1 MSSKKEKKISFND
14 ESYIILLHYFKG
26 DIIYLNEKDVK
37 DLKKGKFKDEEVS
50 LISKD
55 ISKLFQS
62 ILKTKKEKPKQYAS
76 IKWIYPEWDE
86 KTKQQKLKE
95 TFPDKYPDLQLN
107 TKEKSDDDSEGYT
120 PVSPGVKKDDD
131 SEGYTPLSP
140 GKKDDEEVQDKLIIP
155 QRKAFIEWMN
165 EEFYQKQKENKPTND
180 ETKIYQYLVKQYLS
194 FNTPYRGLLVYHGLG
209 TGKTATAVVTS
220 EGLSKDMNIYTLLPA
235 SLEREFIKEIKRWGD
250 NLFKINKNNWIYI
263 SIDKLSNDVSLRK
276 KLKEIYG
283 IDVDIIKQIFN
294 KTKLSIR
301 NTLKQSEEKDIQSY
315 YQLSKKEVIDYYDDK
330 NIPNGIFLQADLDVE
345 KEIFTINGKPIMKN
359 NETYKGKCNPLTKYQ
374 IKFIE
379 EEINFLIQLKYNFIH
394 YNPFPK
400 VDKSDFKGLV
410 YNKKDDINII
420 KDETTKTN
428 NQKIVASLTEKYKY
442 NVENY
447 HIYSPFYNDV
457 IIIDEVHNF
466 IREIIN
472 ESGPANVFYNWIV
485 NADNVKLIFLSGTPI
500 INKPCEIAILYNMLR
515 GILNV
520 FEFSIIIDDEI
531 DEEDIQNQLQEKIF
545 ELNKT
550 SSIEQ
555 LLVSKKSG
563 KLIVS
568 FTKNKI
574 HFESLL
580 EDGIIKVTK
589 HNNHSYENFFD
600 EIYKILHDFFSPENI
615 SPKQY
620 ELKKLPE
627 KDLQNIYLGKPKI
640 FDEEI
645 SLIFNRKQKLFDIY
659 ENNQVF
665 DLTDNNVFMD
675 YLFNDSLQINSIKK
689 VLLRRMLMGM
699 TSYKPI
705 DRTSIINMPEINQSN
720 ILPRY
725 SDYKIIKDVN
735 VIPCYMSSVQWS
747 KYFEEYNKEKMRNI
761 NRLKKKALFDNNNFD
776 YHIRTRQNCNIVYED
791 DSFRRM
797 KDDDTLKLQVYEK
810 MRNDNHF
817 LKDGSLKL
825 YSPKYYEIMKNIYK
839 YINSDNLPTGKVLF
853 YSDFR
858 KDAGAESLEQVL
870 QANGYEK
877 YNHNINDLVA
887 SKNKKKRYTFFT
899 GQENQDERILNKE
912 AYNHIDNIYGEYI
925 QIIIISSA
933 GAEGLSLKGVR
944 QVHIMEPYWN
954 FIRIGQVFGRAIRI
968 ESHSDLPESERNVD
982 QYLYLSFIPNGETVD
997 EVYNSL
1003 KQLQWNEVDDIN
1015 ITENIKETLFSNHKG
1030 VYKTIQQ
1037 ILQVKKETDD
1047 RTADQVL
1054 FDIMEKKHK
1063 VSLTISDIIKESAID
1078 CIQHTKDDI
1087 QLNQKCI
1094 RFPDNVKKEDTH
1106 FPGITSNTLNQ
1117 IDKKQF
1123 QLNFLYKVNEDLY
1136 VVSGKEKNI
1145 PIFIYY
1151 EINNESEDKIDARY
1165 IRENGKRICDYK
1177 PNLRKFIIYEPNDHP
1192 INKQLGSK
1200 FSIFQSIYNIDDD
1213 VIEGSISQGI
1223 FPQLNDILIDEN
1235 NYGSIIKYNISET
1248 LFYSPKQ
1255 KIENLFKL
1263 YHYDEYISNGYSTD
1277 SIKTIFLRNKQT
1289 YISSN

>member
-1 MSSKKEKKISFND
+1 MSSKKEKKITFND
-14 ESYIILLHYFKG
+14 ESYLILLHYFKG
-26 DIIYLNEKDVK
+26 DVIYLNETDVK
-37 DLKKGKFKDEEVS
+37 NLKKGKYKDEEVPV
-50 LISKD
+50 ISKD
-55 ISKLFQS
+55 VSKLFLS

-76 IKWIYPEWDE
+76 IKWNYPDWDDL
-86 KTKQQKLKE
+86 TKQQKLKE
-95 TFPDKYPDLQLN
+95 TFPDKYPDLQEES
-107 TKEKSDDDSEGYT
+107 KDKSDGESEGYT
-120 PVSPGVKKDDD
+120 PLSPVVTKDDE

-140 GKKDDEEVQDKLIIP
+140 GVTKKDQVDKLIIP

-165 EEFYQKQKENKPTND
+165 EEFYQKQKENKPSED

-194 FNTPYRGLLVYHGLG
+194 YETPYRGLLVYHGLG

-250 NLFKINKNNWIYI
+250 NLFKINKNNWVYI
-263 SIDKLSNDVSLRK
+263 SIDKLTNDVSLRK
-276 KLKEIYG
+276 KIKELYG
-283 IDVDIIKQIFN
+283 IDVDIIKKIFN
-294 KTKLSIR
+294 KTKLNIR
-301 NTLKQSEEKDIQSY
+301 NILKKLEEKDIQNY
-315 YQLSKKEVIDYYDDK
+315 YQLSKKEVVDYYDDK
-330 NIPNGIFLQADLDVE
+330 NIPNGIFLQANLDDE
-345 KEIFTINGKPIMKN
+345 KEIYSITGKPILSKN
-359 NETYKGKCNPLTKYQ
+359 KTYNGKCNKLTKYQ
-374 IKFIE
+374 VKFIE

-400 VDKSDFKGLV
+400 VDKSDFKELI
-410 YNKKDDINII
+410 YNKKTDTEII
-420 KDETTKTN
+420 KDETSKTN
-428 NQKIVASLTEKYKY
+428 NQKIVDSLTEKYKY
-442 NVENY
+442 NVENF

-485 NADNVKLIFLSGTPI
+485 NADNVKLIFLSGTPV
-500 INKPCEIAILYNMLR
+500 INKPCEIAVLYNMLR
-515 GILNV
+515 GVLNI
-520 FEFSIIIDDEI
+520 FEFSVIIDEEI
-531 DEEDIQNQLQEKIF
+531 NEEDIQNELQSKLYEK
-545 ELNKT
+545 NKT
-550 SSIEQ
+550 STIEQ

-563 KLIVS
+563 KLIIS
-568 FTKNKI
+568 FTKNKTN
-574 HFESLL
+574 FESIL
-580 EDGIIKVTK
+580 EDNIIKVIK
-589 HNNHSYENFFD
+589 HNQHTYDDFFN
-600 EIYKILHDFFSPENI
+600 EIYNLLHDIFKPEYI
-615 SPKQY
+615 SPKQS
-620 ELKKLPE
+620 EFKKLSE
-627 KDLQNIYLGKPKI
+627 KDLKNIYLGKPKI

-645 SLIFNRKQKLFDIY
+645 NLIFNRKQKLFDIY

-665 DLTDNNVFMD
+665 DLTDNNVFMEF
-675 YLFNDSLQINSIKK
+675 LFDDSLQIPSMKK

-705 DRTSIINMPEINQSN
+705 DRTSIVNMPEINESY

-747 KYFEEYNKEKMRNI
+747 KYSEEYNKEKMRNI
-761 NRLKKKALFDNNNFD
+761 QRLRRKALYDDGNFD

-791 DSFRRM
+791 DSFR
-797 KDDDTLKLQVYEK
+797 KIKEDDKEKHKVYEK

-825 YSPKYYEIMKNIYK
+825 YSPKYYEIMKNLYK
-839 YINSDNLPTGKVLF
+839 YVNDDNIPTGKVLF

-858 KDAGAESLEQVL
+858 KDAGAESFEQTL

-899 GQENQDERILNKE
+899 GEEKQDERILNKE
-912 AYNHIDNIYGEYI
+912 AYNHNENIYGEYI

-982 QYLYLSFIPNGETVD
+982 QYLYLSFIPDGEDVD
-997 EVYNSL
+997 EVFHSL
-1003 KQLQWNEVDDIN
+1003 KQLQWSEVDDIN
-1015 ITENIKETLFSNHKG
+1015 ITENIKDTLFSNHKG

-1063 VSLTISDIIKESAID
+1063 VSLSITDIIKESAID

-1087 QLNQKCI
+1087 QLNEKCI
-1094 RFPDNVKKEDTH
+1094 RFPDDVKQEDTH

-1117 IDKKQF
+1117 MDKKQF
-1123 QLNFLYKVNEDLY
+1123 QLNFIYNVEDNIY
-1136 VVSGKEKNI
+1136 VISGKENNI

-1151 EINNESEDKIDARY
+1151 EINDDHKEMDVRY
-1165 IRENGKRICDYK
+1165 IRENGKRMCDYK
-1177 PNLRKFIIYEPNDHP
+1177 PHLRKFIIYEPNDNP
-1192 INKQLGSK
+1192 INKHLGSK
-1200 FSIFQSIYNIDDD
+1200 FSVFQSIYEVSDDI
-1213 VIEGSISQGI
+1213 IEGSISQGI
-1223 FPQLNDILIDEN
+1223 FPPLNEIIIDEN
-1235 NYGSIIKYNISET
+1235 FNGLIIKYNIHET

-1255 KIENLFKL
+1255 KLEHLFKL
-1263 YHYDEYISNGYSTD
+1263 YHYDEYISNGYSTE
-1277 SIKTIFLRNKQT
+1277 SMKMIILRKKKS
-1289 YISSN
+1289 YISN